1 MKKNLKN
8 FEIENIVAV
17 LTHNNSFL
25 KNISI
30 KLPFEFRQ
38 AVRINLK
45 TLTERVVVYEEE
57 NKETIQR
64 YVDSGYAT
72 DNGDGTINVKE
83 EYRKTIVD
91 ELNELSNVNNE
102 LEIVTVDKTIVEK
115 IKAMDI
121 SMAEENVLDFFIA
134 E

>member
-1 MKKNLKN
+1 MKKNLRN

-25 KNISI
+25 KNISV
-30 KLPFEFRQ
+30 KLPYEFRQ

-45 TLTERVVVYEEE
+45 TLTERLSFYDEE
-57 NKETIQR
+57 NKELVQSF
-64 YVDSGYAT
+64 VDSGYAT
-72 DNGDGTINVKE
+72 DNGDGTIKVKE
-83 EYRKTIVD
+83 ECRETVLN

-102 LEIVTVDKTIVEK
+102 LEIVTVDETIIEK

-121 SMAEENVLDFFIA
+121 SMTEESVLDFFIA